1 MSKKR
6 FGENSR
12 QEFDSIDDCED
23 TVRDLRNKIK
33 VLEGAP
39 DDEIIEVAQQVQTS
53 KLQLG
58 EYMKAILDLRNAE
71 TDTSS
76 ADCLSRMMI
85 NLINSP
91 WVTQEILFDLKE
103 QINKFVQNIKVFSQL
118 QGEITA
124 MLTVLKTANING
136 EEYIQNA
143 SKFVINVNVI
153 FLQYNN
159 YKALINNLIS
169 YLENN
174 TTVEQDF
181 YLKHINEIKNYHSK
195 FQEACCRIAFALLKI
210 DPKAE
215 SKGYVDFIKTDFCP
229 MTYDRLREYREEQ
242 YNKAYYVRA
251 WKSIK
256 KIYHSLDFKL
266 IFNRIK
272 QKIGQIISWLVD
284 FQSTHY
290 IAFVLGANLI
300 ATTYSVVK
308 VTNVLESENIWINI
322 LLIIASSVC
331 RLANNKFVVG
341 ALIAGFS
348 SWILTSPFAAFISAR
363 VQKVVDAF
371 KKGGEIAISQV
382 VPLLLPS
389 LIQNFYKSIIDFSCR
404 VISNLATLTNF
415 NPANIAKNLISNLPS
430 GIIAPI
436 QGLIDL
442 LNSPYEDMPGKIWD
456 YMSNISSQ
464 VPQFAGI
471 FTDSFIAWLKSIW
484 DTIKDKALGLF
495 SLENVTSGIKS
506 KTVGAFNFV
515 TNTLNPWA
523 VKSNVEADIIINT
536 FKQNEQTID
545 TLINN
550 TSSTINKL
558 SGWMPE
564 LPSGREVFSKSCDL
578 IVTTSKGMLS
588 DFVNQSS
595 ILFDGCVDIYDKV
608 FAFDNFV
615 WYIGIFYKIVAGML
629 LVKNKISDMVGGGKR
644 MLLIED
650 NFKLFDDKCGFDTDF
665 MHAFDEFQKIA
676 IVDVENI
683 MRKIRGEGGVD
694 VEMATSIAS

>member
-6 FGENSR
+6 FGERSEFNSI
-12 QEFDSIDDCED
+12 EECEE
-23 TVRDLRNKIK
+23 TVKDLRHKIK
-33 VLEGAP
+33 VLEGAS
-39 DDEIIEVAQQVQTS
+39 DEEIVDVAQQVQTT

-58 EYMKAILDLRNAE
+58 EYMKAILELRNAD

-85 NLINSP
+85 NLINTEWIS
-91 WVTQEILFDLKE
+91 QEILFDLKE
-103 QINKFVQNIKVFSQL
+103 QINKFVQNIRVFSQL
-118 QGEITA
+118 QGEITTN
-124 MLTVLKTANING
+124 LSILKSSTINN
-136 EEYIQNA
+136 EEYIQNT
-143 SKFVINVNVI
+143 SKFIINVNVI

-159 YKALINNLIS
+159 YKLLINNLIS

-174 TTVEQDF
+174 KINKDTYF
-181 YLKHINEIKNYHSK
+181 NHIKEIKNYHSK

-210 DPKAE
+210 DPKAG
-215 SKGYVDFIKTDFCP
+215 GYVDFIRNDFCP
-229 MTYDRLREYREEQ
+229 MTYDRLLEYNEEQ
-242 YNKAYYVRA
+242 HNKSYYVKV

-256 KIYHSLDFKL
+256 KIYHSLDFKV

-284 FQSTHY
+284 FQTTHY

-308 VTNVLESENIWINI
+308 VTNIVDSENIWINI
-322 LLIIASSVC
+322 LLIISSSVC
-331 RLANNKFVVG
+331 RLANNKYIIG
-341 ALIAGFS
+341 ALVAGFS
-348 SWILTSPFAAFISAR
+348 SWLLTSPFAAFISAR

-371 KKGGEIAISQV
+371 KKGGELAISQV

-404 VISNLATLTNF
+404 VISNLATLTSF
-415 NPANIAKNLISNLPS
+415 NPSNIAKNLINNLPT

-442 LNSPYEDMPGKIWD
+442 LNSPYEDMPGKIWE
-456 YMSNISSQ
+456 YISNISSQ
-464 VPQFAGI
+464 IPQFSNI
-471 FTDSFIAWLKSIW
+471 FTDSFIEWLKVIW
-484 DTIKDKALGLF
+484 NNIKDKALNLF
-495 SLENVTSGIKS
+495 SIDNVTSGIKN
-506 KTVGAFNFV
+506 KTVSAFNFV

-523 VKSNVEADIIINT
+523 VSNKVEAEVLINT
-536 FKQNEQTID
+536 FKKNEQTID
-545 TLINN
+545 ILIDN

-558 SGWMPE
+558 GSWMPD
-564 LPSGREVFSKSCDL
+564 LPSGKEVFSKSCDI
-578 IVTTSKGMLS
+578 IVTTSKSMLS

-629 LVKNKISDMVGGGKR
+629 LVKNKISNIIGGKK

-650 NFKLFDDKCGFDTDF
+650 NFRLFDDKCGFDTEF
-665 MHAFDEFQKIA
+665 MHAFDDFQKEA
-676 IVDVENI
+676 LKDVEYI
-683 MRKIRGEGGVD
+683 KRKIKEED
-694 VEMATSIAS
+694 NDSFIEMATSLAS

>member
-6 FGENSR
+6 FGERSEFNSI
-12 QEFDSIDDCED
+12 EECEE
-23 TVRDLRNKIK
+23 TVKDLRHKIK
-33 VLEGAP
+33 VLEGAS
-39 DDEIIEVAQQVQTS
+39 DEEIVDVAQQVQTT

-58 EYMKAILDLRNAE
+58 EYMKAILELRNAD

-85 NLINSP
+85 NLINTEWIS
-91 WVTQEILFDLKE
+91 QEILFDLKE
-103 QINKFVQNIKVFSQL
+103 QINKFVQNIRVFSQL
-118 QGEITA
+118 QGEITTN
-124 MLTVLKTANING
+124 LSILKSSTINN
-136 EEYIQNA
+136 EEYIQNT
-143 SKFVINVNVI
+143 SKFIINVNVI

-159 YKALINNLIS
+159 YKLLINNLIS
-169 YLENN
+169 YIENN
-174 TTVEQDF
+174 KINKDTYF
-181 YLKHINEIKNYHSK
+181 NHIKEIKNYHSK

-210 DPKAE
+210 DPKAG
-215 SKGYVDFIKTDFCP
+215 GYVDFIRNDFCP
-229 MTYDRLREYREEQ
+229 MTYDRLLEYNEEQ
-242 YNKAYYVRA
+242 HNKSYYVKV

-256 KIYHSLDFKL
+256 KIYHSLDFKV

-284 FQSTHY
+284 FQTTHY

-308 VTNVLESENIWINI
+308 VTNIVDSENIWINI
-322 LLIIASSVC
+322 LLIISSSVC
-331 RLANNKFVVG
+331 RLANNKYIIG
-341 ALIAGFS
+341 ALVAGFS
-348 SWILTSPFAAFISAR
+348 SWLLTSPFAAFISAR

-371 KKGGEIAISQV
+371 KKGGELAISQV

-404 VISNLATLTNF
+404 VISNLATLTSF
-415 NPANIAKNLISNLPS
+415 NPSNIAKNLINNLPT

-442 LNSPYEDMPGKIWD
+442 LNSPYEDMPGKIWE
-456 YMSNISSQ
+456 YISNISSQ
-464 VPQFAGI
+464 VPQFSNI
-471 FTDSFIAWLKSIW
+471 FTDSFIEWLKVIW
-484 DTIKDKALGLF
+484 NNIKDKALNLF
-495 SLENVTSGIKS
+495 SIDNVTSGIKN
-506 KTVGAFNFV
+506 KTVSAFNFV

-523 VKSNVEADIIINT
+523 VSNKVEAEVLVNT
-536 FKQNEQTID
+536 FKKNEQTID
-545 TLINN
+545 ILIDN

-558 SGWMPE
+558 GSWMPD
-564 LPSGREVFSKSCDL
+564 LPSGKEVFSKSCDI
-578 IVTTSKGMLS
+578 IVTTSKSMLS

-629 LVKNKISDMVGGGKR
+629 LVKNKISNIIGGKK

-650 NFKLFDDKCGFDTDF
+650 NFRLFDDKCGFDTEF
-665 MHAFDEFQKIA
+665 MHAFDDFQKEA
-676 IVDVENI
+676 LKDVEYI
-683 MRKIRGEGGVD
+683 KRKIKEED
-694 VEMATSIAS
+694 NDSFIEMATSLAS